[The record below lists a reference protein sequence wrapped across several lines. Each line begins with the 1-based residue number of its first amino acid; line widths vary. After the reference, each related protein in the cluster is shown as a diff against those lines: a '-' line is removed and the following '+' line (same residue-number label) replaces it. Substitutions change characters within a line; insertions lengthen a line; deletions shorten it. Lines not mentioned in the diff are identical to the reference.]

1 MNRAIV
7 ESQKPITTCMKPSST
22 MGIEVRKPNAHATT
36 CMKLASI
43 AGVAITGG
51 GMRTSIAGGR
61 NATGAMTITNTIAVL
76 EYDDRPAGTHP
87 IHLVLC
93 YTDLA
98 QAMNARGGAGSRFDA
113 GSRTSFFSLSITS

>member
-22 MGIEVRKPNAHATT
+22 MGIEARKPNTHATT

-51 GMRTSIAGGR
+51 GMRTSIAGVQ
-61 NATGAMTITNTIAVL
+61 NATGVMKITNTIAAL
-76 EYDDRPAGTHP
+76 EYDDRPAGTHAM
-87 IHLVLC
+87 HLVLR

-98 QAMNARGGAGSRFDA
+98 QA
-113 GSRTSFFSLSITS
+113 

>member
-1 MNRAIV
+1 
-7 ESQKPITTCMKPSST
+7 

-51 GMRTSIAGGR
+51 GMRTSIAGAQ
-61 NATGAMTITNTIAVL
+61 NATGAMRITNTIAAL
-76 EYDDRPAGTHP
+76 EYDDRPAGTHSM
-87 IHLVLC
+87 HLVLR

-98 QAMNARGGAGSRFDA
+98 QAMTRGVVPGPGLHRVAHV
-113 GSRTSFFSLSITS
+113 TLTLSITS